1 MEKELANGMT
11 ATYLDE
17 SKKLAADRWL
27 VKLRC
32 RIAIPLQGWML
43 DDMTGDDPQTL
54 FCREQFDGCLAHEIV
69 MERNFIGATDK
80 ERVMADII
88 ERLEDTVLG
97 YLSKE
102 AFIRQLFTVRIAEF
116 TQRYAQQGWIERLEE
131 NENISE
137 PTDFS
142 ACFR

>member
-17 SKKLAADRWL
+17 SKKIAADRWL

-32 RIAIPLQGWML
+32 RTAIPLQGWML
-43 DDMTGDDPQTL
+43 DDMAGGDPQTL
-54 FCREQFDGCLAHEIV
+54 FCLEQLNGRLTHEIV
-69 MERNFIGATDK
+69 MERNFIDAADK
-80 ERVMADII
+80 EKVMADII

-97 YLSKE
+97 YLSKK
-102 AFIRQLFTVRIAEF
+102 AFVRQLFTVKIAEF
-116 TQRYAQQGWIERLEE
+116 TQRYAQQGRTARLEE
-131 NENISE
+131 GEDISE
-137 PTDFS
+137 PADFS

>member
-32 RIAIPLQGWML
+32 RIAMPLQGWML
-43 DDMTGDDPQTL
+43 EEMAGDAPQTL
-54 FCREQFDGCLAHEIV
+54 FCREQFAGCLAHEV
-69 MERNFIGATDK
+69 AMERNFIDAADREK
-80 ERVMADII
+80 VMAEMI
-88 ERLEDTVLG
+88 ERLEDTMLG
-97 YLSKE
+97 YLAKE
-102 AFIRQLFTVRIAEF
+102 VFVRQLFTVKLAEF
-116 TQRYAQQGWIERLEE
+116 TRRYAQQGWTERLEDGGD
-131 NENISE
+131 IAE
-137 PTDFS
+137 PADFS